1 MPNPQNPMNLNK
13 FDEELYDEITTTV
26 RALQHHGI
34 PNQKWGRQHGPPYP
48 LSRSASKKIRSGQK
62 ISKSEAKALRE
73 KDKAVKRIN
82 KAVAKKEKQEKREA
96 RNEARSAE
104 RTLRK
109 KAKYSKTAKSLYKH
123 RNMFSQEEIEN
134 CLKKFEWEGKIKD
147 YKQKDFNRVKNTVAT
162 FSDFSKSVVSIGK
175 NAVEVYNIV
184 AALDKT
190 FGDGGMKKIDLGGKS
205 DKDKDKEKD

>member
-1 MPNPQNPMNLNK
+1 MANLQNQMTLNK
-13 FDEELYDEITTTV
+13 FDEELYDEIATTV

-34 PNQKWGRQHGPPYP
+34 AGQKWGRQHGPPYP
-48 LSRSASKKIRSGQK
+48 LARSASKKIRSGQK

-96 RNEARSAE
+96 RNESRSAE
-104 RTLRK
+104 RILRK
-109 KAKYSKTAKSLYKH
+109 KAKYAKTAKSLYKH
-123 RNMFSQEEIEN
+123 RSMYSQEEIEN

-147 YKQKDFNRVKNTVAT
+147 YKQKDFTRAKNSVAT

-175 NAVEVYNIV
+175 NAVEVYNLV

-190 FGDGGMKKIDLGGKS
+190 FGEGTMKRIELSPKN